1 MKIGII
7 ITGWVEPELA
17 RDFGE
22 YADMIKSTLAP
33 AGHFEFECYQ
43 AINQQ
48 LPPTLDACQGYIIT
62 GSVQDA
68 FSDQAWIHTLMAWI
82 VDCEQAKVPLVGLC
96 FGHQIICRAL
106 GGHVERSQ
114 RGWGLGV
121 SQNRYLASAQA
132 TTSYALPAQGI
143 NDNNTLNILS
153 CHQDQVTEIPQG
165 FEVLATSDFCP
176 YYLLG
181 KDQHVLTIQGHP
193 EFSLDFMAQVLELKK
208 PHLNEAV
215 YRNAKH
221 SLTARVDS
229 TTMMENIARFF
240 DRRDAPA
247 AS

>member
-22 YADMIKSTLAP
+22 YADMIESTLAP
-33 AGHFEFECYQ
+33 AGQFEFECYQ

-48 LPPTLDACQGYIIT
+48 LPPTLHTCQGYIIT

-68 FSDQAWIHTLMAWI
+68 FGDQAWIHALMAWI

-114 RGWGLGV
+114 HGWGLGV

-132 TTSYALPAQGI
+132 TASNALPAQGV

-165 FEVLATSDFCP
+165 FEVLAASDFCP
-176 YYLLG
+176 YYFLR

-208 PHLNEAV
+208 PHLNKAV

-221 SLTARVDS
+221 SLTQRVDS
-229 TTMMENIARFF
+229 AEFMTIIRQFLQ
-240 DRRDAPA
+240 R
-247 AS
+247 